1 MIALLLNLAIQSQAT
16 VVSVGD
22 GDTLR
27 VSSNSVVTTVRL
39 GCVDAP
45 ETRQV
50 PYGQMSRD
58 RLRQLLPVG
67 TPVQLR
73 EISRDR
79 YGRVVAE
86 VYVQGISINLQ
97 LVEEG
102 YAVVYRQYLRGCDR
116 EQYLAAEGRAR
127 AARRNFWNQ
136 DNPVYPWDFRRRKP

>member
-1 MIALLLNLAIQSQAT
+1 MISLLLSLAIQSQT

-27 VSSNSVVTTVRL
+27 VGGNNAATTVRL
-39 GCVDAP
+39 ACIDAP
-45 ETRQV
+45 EMRQT

-58 RLRQLLPVG
+58 RLRQLLPAG
-67 TPVQLR
+67 TSVQLR

-86 VYVQGISINLQ
+86 VSAQGKSINLQ

-127 AARRNFWNQ
+127 AARQNFWNQ